1 MLSINMVVAVI
12 IPTYNESQF
21 IAQVIRG
28 IGPEVSHI
36 IVVDDCSTD
45 DTVEVVRKVN
55 DPRITMILHEENR
68 GVGGAMISGYRA
80 ALNLDVDVFVKIDGD
95 GQMDSTFI
103 PNLIAP
109 ISKGLCDY
117 IKGSRF
123 HNRENLAQMP
133 YIRLLGNIGLSFL
146 TKVAS
151 GYWDIFDSTS
161 GFTAIHRE
169 ALKQIDIDSLDSG
182 YFFETNMLIQ
192 LYHIHAVVRDVP
204 IITTYGEEK
213 SEVRPLRVALSFSP
227 RLVGAFI
234 KRIIWRYFLV
244 DFTAASFFLL
254 MGAPLF
260 LFGMFFG
267 AYHWLFNYLA
277 ETATPLGTI
286 MIASVSLIIGFQM
299 LLQAVVLD
307 IRSVPHT
314 PLQSLSKPLEKITG
328 K

>member
-1 MLSINMVVAVI
+1 MEMIGDIQLLAKIN
-12 IPTYNESQF
+12 QD
-21 IAQVIRG
+21 G
-28 IGPEVSHI
+28 K
-36 IVVDDCSTD
+36 STD
-45 DTVEVVRKVN
+45 
-55 DPRITMILHEENR
+55 
-68 GVGGAMISGYRA
+68 SC
-80 ALNLDVDVFVKIDGD
+80 DVYIDEDGD

-133 YIRLLGNIGLSFL
+133 YVRLLGNIGLSFL

-169 ALKQIDIDSLDSG
+169 ALKQIDIDSLDNG

-192 LYHIHAVVRDVP
+192 LYHIHAVVHDVP
-204 IITTYGEEK
+204 IMTTYGEEK

-234 KRIIWRYFLV
+234 KRIICLKVNIMFLV
-244 DFTAASFFLL
+244 
-254 MGAPLF
+254 M
-260 LFGMFFG
+260 
-267 AYHWLFNYLA
+267 
-277 ETATPLGTI
+277 
-286 MIASVSLIIGFQM
+286 
-299 LLQAVVLD
+299 VLN
-307 IRSVPHT
+307 IPC
-314 PLQSLSKPLEKITG
+314 QIKKYW
-328 K
+328 